1 MTLEIRAPQTIT
13 EFRALEALQREV
25 WETDGGLEPAE
36 TLLTVQKN
44 GGVVL
49 AAYET
54 TDDVANAT
62 ERPVGFVFGFL
73 GRTAGGLKHCSHM
86 LGVLE
91 SHRDKGVG
99 YELKKAQREAVLAQY
114 LTLITWTFDPLES
127 RNAAFN
133 LRKLGAA
140 CRLYL
145 PNLYGKMGG
154 INQGLPS
161 DRFQVDWWVS
171 SAHVRER
178 LAGAASPEGADE
190 MKVEALRGGDFVHP
204 PDFAPPLE
212 SPRLLVEIPT
222 DIQAVKRADKTL
234 ASAWRDYTRD
244 LFSRAFAQGYTATDF
259 SFKEGRG
266 YYVLER
272 DWTT

>member
-13 EFRALEALQREV
+13 EFKRLEALQREV
-25 WETDGGLEPAE
+25 WETEGGLEPAE

-49 AAYET
+49 AAY
-54 TDDVANAT
+54 DAANAP

-73 GRTAGGLKHCSHM
+73 GRAESGELKHCSHM
-86 LGVLE
+86 LGVLKRY
-91 SHRDKGVG
+91 RDKGVG
-99 YELKKAQREAVLAQY
+99 YSLKVAQREAVLRQN
-114 LTLITWTFDPLES
+114 LKLVTWTFDPLES

-133 LRKLGAA
+133 LRKLGAV

-145 PNLYGKMGG
+145 PNLYGEMGG
-154 INQGLPS
+154 INEGLPS
-161 DRFQVDWWVS
+161 DRFQVDWWVD

-178 LAGAASPEGADE
+178 LAGGTSPKEIGGDRVDAQ
-190 MKVEALRGGDFVHP
+190 RGGRFVRP
-204 PDFAPPLE
+204 PDSAPSLE
-212 SPRLLVEIPT
+212 PARLFIEIPPN
-222 DIQAVKRADKTL
+222 IQNIKKADGAL

-244 LFSRAFAQGYTATDF
+244 VFTRAFAQNYTATDF
-259 SFKEGRG
+259 LFKESRG

-272 DWTT
+272 NWTP

>member
-1 MTLEIRAPQTIT
+1 MALEIRAPQIIT
-13 EFRALEALQREV
+13 EFRTLEALQREV
-25 WETDGGLEPAE
+25 WETEGGLEPAE

-54 TDDVANAT
+54 TDGVANAS

-73 GRTAGGLKHCSHM
+73 GRTAEGFKHCSHM

-99 YELKKAQREAVLAQY
+99 YELKKAQREAVLRRHLA
-114 LTLITWTFDPLES
+114 LITWTFDPLES

-140 CRLYL
+140 CSLYL
-145 PNLYGKMGG
+145 PDLYGEMGG

-161 DRFQVDWWVS
+161 DRFQVDWWVD

-178 LAGAASPEGADE
+178 LAGATSPKETGGV
-190 MKVEALRGGDFVHP
+190 KVDALRGGTFVRP
-204 PDFAPPLE
+204 PDTAPPLE
-212 SPRLLVEIPT
+212 PPRLLIEIPT

-244 LFSRAFAQGYTATDF
+244 LFTRAFTQGYTATDF
-259 SFKEGRG
+259 SFEEGRG

-272 DWTT
+272 GWTA